1 MGWVRLIIW
10 NYLCGRTENPP
21 DRTGA
26 GAGAGD
32 RLPAQNPPGRTGSAP
47 CDRLP
52 AKRAGGWGG
61 MVIGRS
67 GGSARQAKG
76 QPPRGTVKL
85 HLDRIIFSL
94 AVQ

>member
-26 GAGAGD
+26 GAG
-32 RLPAQNPPGRTGSAP
+32 
-47 CDRLP
+47 DRLP